1 MEDTRDTQLIDGVED
16 WTQSWVGSDHE
27 LSGFIA
33 IDSLTDEISYLW
45 ELRKFTVSNPSKY
58 GELYFLENH
67 EGLSVRFQ
75 SNFCKQTQ

>member
-1 MEDTRDTQLIDGVED
+1 MEDTRDTQLIDGGED

-58 GELYFLENH
+58 GE
-67 EGLSVRFQ
+67 V
-75 SNFCKQTQ
+75 